1 MYRTDDPLA
10 RKHLP
15 LHVDRAPRPCGVV
28 RAAPA
33 PARPASC
40 SRCVRSVLQCRFRV
54 SSVAHP
60 RCLADVRVSPH
71 RFISE
76 LAKAEA
82 LEKVEAKAEAE
93 KKKD

>member
-1 MYRTDDPLA
+1 
-10 RKHLP
+10 
-15 LHVDRAPRPCGVV
+15 LHVSIFLFMSIVLLVLVV
-28 RAAPA
+28 WCVQRQHPHVPPPAADA
-33 PARPASC
+33 FAVCC
-40 SRCVRSVLQCRFRV
+40 SARFRV